1 MRLQNQRRPGGNP
14 LVFGRMRE
22 QRKETMKKTIYI
34 IEGKEYVIEV
44 MSRTA
49 NDGSRIV
56 IFKPNKRK
64 SNLKGRKRK

>member
-1 MRLQNQRRPGGNP
+1 
-14 LVFGRMRE
+14 
-22 QRKETMKKTIYI
+22 MKKTIYI